1 MHKNI
6 QLEYL
11 MSQTGILTKAKK
23 KFIGDKAFYRYLI
36 FLAFP
41 MIVQNGIT
49 SFVSFI
55 DNIMVGQIG
64 TEPMSGV
71 AIVNQL
77 FFVFNICIFGGVS
90 GAGIFSAQFFGKGDY
105 EGQKYTFR
113 FKLYACLL
121 ITAIACVLFYF
132 LDEPLI
138 SLYLS
143 DEGSVGNTQL
153 ALSYGKEYLAIM
165 ILGLLPF
172 AVCQTYVSTIRETGQ
187 TFVPMISGIVAVIT
201 NLVLD
206 YILIFGAFRAPE
218 LGVAG
223 AAIATVIARYVECL
237 IVVIWAH
244 RHLDKN
250 PYLVGVYKGL
260 RIPGSILA
268 DIFRKG
274 LPLMFNEMLWAVG
287 MAVIV
292 QCYAV
297 RGLEV
302 VAAQNISSTISNL
315 FNIVY
320 LQLGNCISIVVGQKL
335 GAGQLEEAK
344 DADNKIIFFDV
355 LCCACISVIMI
366 LLGGLFPEIY
376 KTEPSIKALA
386 KNFIIISAMAMPLCA
401 FSHCSYFT
409 LRSGGKT
416 IITFLFDSVYT
427 WVVMIP
433 YAFVLSHFTTL
444 SITTV
449 FFLVS
454 FTEIIKVIIGF
465 FMIKSNVW
473 LQNIVNSY

>member
-1 MHKNI
+1 
-6 QLEYL
+6 
-11 MSQTGILTKAKK
+11 MSQTGIITKAKK

-49 SFVSFI
+49 SFVSFL

-90 GAGIFSAQFFGKGDY
+90 GAGIFSAQFFGKGDF

-121 ITAIACVLFYF
+121 ITAIACVLFHF

-138 SLYLS
+138 SLYLN
-143 DEGSVGNTQL
+143 DGGSVGNIRL

-165 ILGLLPF
+165 IFGLLPF
-172 AVCQTYVSTIRETGQ
+172 AVSQTYVSTIRETGQ
-187 TFVPMISGIVAVIT
+187 TFVPMVSGIVAVIT

-206 YILIFGAFRAPE
+206 YVLIFGAFGAPE

-223 AAIATVIARYVECL
+223 AAIATVIARYTECL
-237 IVVIWAH
+237 IVVVWAH
-244 RHLDKN
+244 RHLYKN
-250 PYLVGVYKGL
+250 PYLIGVYKGL

-355 LCCACISVIMI
+355 ACCACISVIMI

-376 KTEPSIKALA
+376 KTEPGIKALA

-416 IITFLFDSVYT
+416 IVTFLFDSVYT

-433 YAFVLSHFTTL
+433 YAFVLSRFTTL
-444 SITTV
+444 SITMV

>member
-1 MHKNI
+1 MK

-49 SFVSFI
+49 SFVSFL

-90 GAGIFSAQFFGKGDY
+90 GAGIFSAQFFGKGDF

-121 ITAIACVLFYF
+121 ITAIACVLFHF
-132 LDEPLI
+132 LDESLI
-138 SLYLS
+138 SLYLN
-143 DEGSVGNTQL
+143 DGGSVGNTRL

-165 ILGLLPF
+165 IFGLLPF
-172 AVCQTYVSTIRETGQ
+172 AVSQTYVSTIRETGQ
-187 TFVPMISGIVAVIT
+187 TFVPMVSGIVAVIT

-206 YILIFGAFRAPE
+206 YVLIFGAFGAPE

-223 AAIATVIARYVECL
+223 AAIATVIARYTECL
-237 IVVIWAH
+237 IVVVWAH
-244 RHLDKN
+244 RHLYKN
-250 PYLVGVYKGL
+250 PYLIGVYKGL

-355 LCCACISVIMI
+355 ACCACISVIMI

-376 KTEPSIKALA
+376 KTEPGIKALA

-416 IITFLFDSVYT
+416 IVTFLFDSVYT

-433 YAFVLSHFTTL
+433 YAFVLSRFTTL
-444 SITTV
+444 SITMV

>member
-1 MHKNI
+1 
-6 QLEYL
+6 

-49 SFVSFI
+49 SFVSFL

-90 GAGIFSAQFFGKGDY
+90 GAGIFSAQFFGKGDF

-121 ITAIACVLFYF
+121 ITAIACVLFHF

-138 SLYLS
+138 SLYLN
-143 DEGSVGNTQL
+143 DGGSVGNTRL

-165 ILGLLPF
+165 IFGLLPF
-172 AVCQTYVSTIRETGQ
+172 AVSQTYVSTIRETGQ
-187 TFVPMISGIVAVIT
+187 TFVPMVSGIVAVIT

-206 YILIFGAFRAPE
+206 YVLIFGAFGAPE

-223 AAIATVIARYVECL
+223 AAIATVIARYTECL
-237 IVVIWAH
+237 IVVVWAH
-244 RHLDKN
+244 RHLYKN
-250 PYLVGVYKGL
+250 PYLIGVYKGL

-355 LCCACISVIMI
+355 ACCACISVIMI

-376 KTEPSIKALA
+376 NTEPGIKALA

-416 IITFLFDSVYT
+416 IVTFLFDSVYT

-433 YAFVLSHFTTL
+433 YAFVLSRFTTL
-444 SITTV
+444 SITMV

>member
-1 MHKNI
+1 
-6 QLEYL
+6 
-11 MSQTGILTKAKK
+11 
-23 KFIGDKAFYRYLI
+23 
-36 FLAFP
+36 
-41 MIVQNGIT
+41 
-49 SFVSFI
+49 
-55 DNIMVGQIG
+55 
-64 TEPMSGV
+64 MSGV

-90 GAGIFSAQFFGKGDY
+90 GAGIFSAQFFGKGDF

-121 ITAIACVLFYF
+121 ITAIACVLFHF

-138 SLYLS
+138 SLYLN
-143 DEGSVGNTQL
+143 DGGSVGNTRL

-165 ILGLLPF
+165 IFGLLPF
-172 AVCQTYVSTIRETGQ
+172 AVSQTYVSTIRETGQ
-187 TFVPMISGIVAVIT
+187 TFVPMVSGIVAVIT

-206 YILIFGAFRAPE
+206 YVLIFGAFGAPE

-223 AAIATVIARYVECL
+223 AAIATVIARYAECL
-237 IVVIWAH
+237 IVVVWAH
-244 RHLDKN
+244 RHLYKN
-250 PYLVGVYKGL
+250 PYLIGVYKGL

-355 LCCACISVIMI
+355 ACCACISVIMI

-376 KTEPSIKALA
+376 KTEPGIKALA

-416 IITFLFDSVYT
+416 IVTFLFDSVYT

-433 YAFVLSHFTTL
+433 YAFVLSRFTTL
-444 SITTV
+444 SITMV

>member
-1 MHKNI
+1 MK

-49 SFVSFI
+49 SFVSFL

-90 GAGIFSAQFFGKGDY
+90 GAGIFSAQFFGKGDF

-121 ITAIACVLFYF
+121 ITAIACVLFHF

-138 SLYLS
+138 SLYLN
-143 DEGSVGNTQL
+143 DGGSVGNTRL
-153 ALSYGKEYLAIM
+153 ALAYGKEYLAIM
-165 ILGLLPF
+165 IFGLLPF
-172 AVCQTYVSTIRETGQ
+172 AVSQTYVSTIRETGQ
-187 TFVPMISGIVAVIT
+187 TFVPMVSGIVAVIT

-206 YILIFGAFRAPE
+206 YVLIFGAFGAPE

-223 AAIATVIARYVECL
+223 AAIATVIARYTECL
-237 IVVIWAH
+237 IVVVWAH
-244 RHLDKN
+244 RHLYKN
-250 PYLVGVYKGL
+250 PYLIGVYKGL

-355 LCCACISVIMI
+355 ACCACISVIMI

-376 KTEPSIKALA
+376 KTEPGIKALA

-416 IITFLFDSVYT
+416 IVTFLFDSVYT

-433 YAFVLSHFTTL
+433 YAFVLSRFTTL
-444 SITTV
+444 SITMV

>member
-1 MHKNI
+1 MR
-6 QLEYL
+6 
-11 MSQTGILTKAKK
+11 QTGILTKAKK

-49 SFVSFI
+49 SFVSFL

-121 ITAIACVLFYF
+121 ITAIACVLFHF

-143 DEGSVGNTQL
+143 DEGSVGNTRL

-165 ILGLLPF
+165 IFGLLPF
-172 AVCQTYVSTIRETGQ
+172 AVSQTYVSTIRETGQ
-187 TFVPMISGIVAVIT
+187 TFVPMVSGIVAVIT

-206 YILIFGAFRAPE
+206 YVLIFGAFGAPA

-223 AAIATVIARYVECL
+223 AAIATVIARYTECL

-244 RHLDKN
+244 RHPDKN
-250 PYLVGVYKGL
+250 PYLIGVYKGL

-355 LCCACISVIMI
+355 ACCACISVIMI

-376 KTEPSIKALA
+376 KTEPGIKALA

-416 IITFLFDSVYT
+416 IVTFLFDSVYT

-433 YAFVLSHFTTL
+433 YAFVLSRFTTL
-444 SITTV
+444 SITMV

>member
-1 MHKNI
+1 
-6 QLEYL
+6 
-11 MSQTGILTKAKK
+11 MSQTGILTKARK

-49 SFVSFI
+49 SFVSFL

-121 ITAIACVLFYF
+121 ITAIACVLFHF

-138 SLYLS
+138 SLYLN
-143 DEGSVGNTQL
+143 DGGSVGNTRL

-165 ILGLLPF
+165 IFGLLPF
-172 AVCQTYVSTIRETGQ
+172 AVSQTYVSTIRETGQ
-187 TFVPMISGIVAVIT
+187 TFVPMVSGIVAVIT

-206 YILIFGAFRAPE
+206 YVLIFGAFGAPE

-223 AAIATVIARYVECL
+223 AAIATVIARYTECL
-237 IVVIWAH
+237 IVVVWAH
-244 RHLDKN
+244 RHPDKN
-250 PYLVGVYKGL
+250 PYLIGVYKGL

-355 LCCACISVIMI
+355 ACCACISVIMI

-376 KTEPSIKALA
+376 KTEPGIKALA

-416 IITFLFDSVYT
+416 IVTFLFDSVYT

-433 YAFVLSHFTTL
+433 YAFVLSRFTTL
-444 SITTV
+444 SITMV

>member
-1 MHKNI
+1 MK

-41 MIVQNGIT
+41 MIVQKGIT
-49 SFVSFI
+49 SFVSFL

-64 TEPMSGV
+64 TEPMSGG
-71 AIVNQL
+71 AIVNLL
-77 FFVFNICIFGGVS
+77 FFVFNICFFGGVS

-121 ITAIACVLFYF
+121 ITAIACVLFHF

-138 SLYLS
+138 SLYLN
-143 DEGSVGNTQL
+143 DGGSVGNTRL

-165 ILGLLPF
+165 IFGLLPF
-172 AVCQTYVSTIRETGQ
+172 AVSQTYVSTIRETGQ
-187 TFVPMISGIVAVIT
+187 TFVPMVSGIVAVIT

-206 YILIFGAFRAPE
+206 YVLIFGAFGAPE

-223 AAIATVIARYVECL
+223 AAIATVIARYTECL
-237 IVVIWAH
+237 IVVVWAH
-244 RHLDKN
+244 RHPDKN
-250 PYLVGVYKGL
+250 PYLIGVYKGL

-355 LCCACISVIMI
+355 ACCACISVIMI

-376 KTEPSIKALA
+376 KTEPGIKALA

-416 IITFLFDSVYT
+416 IVTFLFDSVYT

-433 YAFVLSHFTTL
+433 YAFVLSRFTTL
-444 SITTV
+444 SITMV

>member
-1 MHKNI
+1 
-6 QLEYL
+6 

-49 SFVSFI
+49 SFVSFL

-121 ITAIACVLFYF
+121 ITAIACVLFHF

-138 SLYLS
+138 SLYLN
-143 DEGSVGNTQL
+143 DGGSVGNTRL

-165 ILGLLPF
+165 IFGLLPF
-172 AVCQTYVSTIRETGQ
+172 AVSQTYVSTIRETGQ
-187 TFVPMISGIVAVIT
+187 TFVPMVSGIVAVIT

-206 YILIFGAFRAPE
+206 YVLIFGAFGAPE

-223 AAIATVIARYVECL
+223 AAIATVIARYTECL
-237 IVVIWAH
+237 IVVVWAH

-250 PYLVGVYKGL
+250 PYLIGVYKGL

-355 LCCACISVIMI
+355 ACCACISVIMI

-416 IITFLFDSVYT
+416 IVTFLFDSVYT

-433 YAFVLSHFTTL
+433 YAFVLSRFTTL
-444 SITTV
+444 SITMV

>member
-1 MHKNI
+1 MHQNPDVAHDPFLKLI
-6 QLEYL
+6 EF
-11 MSQTGILTKAKK
+11 GIDR
-23 KFIGDKAFYRYLI
+23 FIR
-36 FLAFP
+36 
-41 MIVQNGIT
+41 IT
-49 SFVSFI
+49 
-55 DNIMVGQIG
+55 
-64 TEPMSGV
+64 
-71 AIVNQL
+71 
-77 FFVFNICIFGGVS
+77 
-90 GAGIFSAQFFGKGDY
+90 GIFSAQFFGKGDF

-121 ITAIACVLFYF
+121 ITAIACVLFHF

-138 SLYLS
+138 SLYLN
-143 DEGSVGNTQL
+143 DGGSVGNTRL

-165 ILGLLPF
+165 IFGLLPF
-172 AVCQTYVSTIRETGQ
+172 AVSQTYVSTIRETGQ
-187 TFVPMISGIVAVIT
+187 TFVPMVSGIVAVIT

-206 YILIFGAFRAPE
+206 YVLIFGAFGAPE

-223 AAIATVIARYVECL
+223 AAIATVIARYTECL
-237 IVVIWAH
+237 IVVVWAH
-244 RHLDKN
+244 RHLYKN
-250 PYLVGVYKGL
+250 PYLIGVYKGL

-355 LCCACISVIMI
+355 ACCACISVIMI

-376 KTEPSIKALA
+376 KTEPGIKALA

-416 IITFLFDSVYT
+416 IVTFLFDSVYT

-433 YAFVLSHFTTL
+433 YAFVLSRFTTL
-444 SITTV
+444 SITMV

>member
-1 MHKNI
+1 
-6 QLEYL
+6 

-49 SFVSFI
+49 SFVSFL

-90 GAGIFSAQFFGKGDY
+90 GAGIFSAQFFGKGDF
-105 EGQKYTFR
+105 EGQKYTFS

-121 ITAIACVLFYF
+121 ITAIACVLFHF

-138 SLYLS
+138 SLYLN
-143 DEGSVGNTQL
+143 DGGSVGNTRL

-165 ILGLLPF
+165 IFGLLPF
-172 AVCQTYVSTIRETGQ
+172 AVSQTYVSTIRETGQ
-187 TFVPMISGIVAVIT
+187 TFVPMVSGIVAVIT

-206 YILIFGAFRAPE
+206 YVLIFGAFGAPE

-223 AAIATVIARYVECL
+223 AAIATVIARYTECL
-237 IVVIWAH
+237 IVVVWAH
-244 RHLDKN
+244 RHPDKN
-250 PYLVGVYKGL
+250 PYLIGVYKGL

-355 LCCACISVIMI
+355 ACCACISVIMI

-376 KTEPSIKALA
+376 KTEPGIKALA

-416 IITFLFDSVYT
+416 IVTFLFDSVYT

-433 YAFVLSHFTTL
+433 YAFVLSRFTTL
-444 SITTV
+444 SITMV

>member
-1 MHKNI
+1 MI

-49 SFVSFI
+49 SFVSFL

-121 ITAIACVLFYF
+121 ITAIACVLFHF

-138 SLYLS
+138 SLYLN
-143 DEGSVGNTQL
+143 DGGSVGNTRL

-165 ILGLLPF
+165 IFGLLPF
-172 AVCQTYVSTIRETGQ
+172 AVSQTYVSTIRETGQ
-187 TFVPMISGIVAVIT
+187 TFVPMVSGIVAVIT

-206 YILIFGAFRAPE
+206 YVLIFGAFGAPA

-223 AAIATVIARYVECL
+223 AAIATVIARYTECL

-244 RHLDKN
+244 RHPDKN
-250 PYLVGVYKGL
+250 PYLIGVYKGL

-355 LCCACISVIMI
+355 ACCACISVIMI

-376 KTEPSIKALA
+376 KTEPGIKALA

-416 IITFLFDSVYT
+416 IVTFLFDSVYT

-433 YAFVLSHFTTL
+433 YAFVLSRFTTL
-444 SITTV
+444 SITMV

>member
-1 MHKNI
+1 
-6 QLEYL
+6 

-49 SFVSFI
+49 SFVSFL

-121 ITAIACVLFYF
+121 ITAIACVLFHF

-138 SLYLS
+138 SLYLN
-143 DEGSVGNTQL
+143 DGGSVGNTRL

-165 ILGLLPF
+165 IFGLLPF
-172 AVCQTYVSTIRETGQ
+172 AVSQTYVSTIRETGQ
-187 TFVPMISGIVAVIT
+187 TFVPMVSGIVAVIT

-206 YILIFGAFRAPE
+206 YVLIFGAFGAPE

-223 AAIATVIARYVECL
+223 AAIATVIARYTECL

-244 RHLDKN
+244 RHPDKN
-250 PYLVGVYKGL
+250 PYLIGVYKGL

-355 LCCACISVIMI
+355 ACCACISVIMI

-376 KTEPSIKALA
+376 KTEPGIKALA

-416 IITFLFDSVYT
+416 IVTFLFDSVYT

-433 YAFVLSHFTTL
+433 YAFVLSRFTTL
-444 SITTV
+444 SITMV

-473 LQNIVNSY
+473 LQNIVAE

>member
-1 MHKNI
+1 
-6 QLEYL
+6 

-49 SFVSFI
+49 SFVSFL

-121 ITAIACVLFYF
+121 ITAIACVLFHF

-138 SLYLS
+138 SLYLN
-143 DEGSVGNTQL
+143 DGGSVGNTRL

-165 ILGLLPF
+165 IFGLLPF
-172 AVCQTYVSTIRETGQ
+172 AVSQTYVSTIRETGQ
-187 TFVPMISGIVAVIT
+187 TFVPMVSGIVAVIT

-206 YILIFGAFRAPE
+206 YVLIFGAFGAPE

-223 AAIATVIARYVECL
+223 AAIATVIARYTECL
-237 IVVIWAH
+237 IVVVWAH
-244 RHLDKN
+244 RHPDKN
-250 PYLVGVYKGL
+250 PYLIGVYKGL

-344 DADNKIIFFDV
+344 DADNKIIFFD
-355 LCCACISVIMI
+355 LACCACISVIMI

-376 KTEPSIKALA
+376 KTEPGIKALA

-416 IITFLFDSVYT
+416 IVTFLFDSVYT

-433 YAFVLSHFTTL
+433 YAFVLSRFTTL
-444 SITTV
+444 SITMV

>member
-1 MHKNI
+1 
-6 QLEYL
+6 
-11 MSQTGILTKAKK
+11 
-23 KFIGDKAFYRYLI
+23 
-36 FLAFP
+36 
-41 MIVQNGIT
+41 MIVQNGLT
-49 SFVSFI
+49 SFVSFL

-90 GAGIFSAQFFGKGDY
+90 GAGIFSAQFFGKGDF

-121 ITAIACVLFYF
+121 ITAIACVLFHF

-138 SLYLS
+138 SLYLN
-143 DEGSVGNTQL
+143 DGGSVGNTRL

-165 ILGLLPF
+165 IFGLLPF
-172 AVCQTYVSTIRETGQ
+172 AVSQTYVSTIRETGQ
-187 TFVPMISGIVAVIT
+187 TFVPMVSGIVAVIT

-206 YILIFGAFRAPE
+206 YVLIFGAFGAPA

-223 AAIATVIARYVECL
+223 AAIATVIARYTECL

-244 RHLDKN
+244 RHPDKN
-250 PYLVGVYKGL
+250 PYLIGVYKGL

-355 LCCACISVIMI
+355 ACCACISVIMI

-376 KTEPSIKALA
+376 KTEPGIKALA

-416 IITFLFDSVYT
+416 IVTFLFDSVYT

-433 YAFVLSHFTTL
+433 YAFVLSRFTTL
-444 SITTV
+444 SITMV

>member
-1 MHKNI
+1 
-6 QLEYL
+6 

-49 SFVSFI
+49 SFVSFL

-90 GAGIFSAQFFGKGDY
+90 GAGIFSAQFFGKGDF

-121 ITAIACVLFYF
+121 ITAIACVLFHF

-138 SLYLS
+138 SLYLN
-143 DEGSVGNTQL
+143 DGGSVGNTRL

-165 ILGLLPF
+165 IFGLLPF
-172 AVCQTYVSTIRETGQ
+172 AISQTYVSTIRETGQ
-187 TFVPMISGIVAVIT
+187 TFVPMVSGIVAVIT

-206 YILIFGAFRAPE
+206 YVLIFGAFGAPE

-223 AAIATVIARYVECL
+223 AAIATVIARYTECL
-237 IVVIWAH
+237 IVVVWAH

-250 PYLVGVYKGL
+250 PYLIGVYKGL

-355 LCCACISVIMI
+355 ACCACISVIMI

-376 KTEPSIKALA
+376 KTEPGIKALA

-416 IITFLFDSVYT
+416 IVTFLFDSVYT

-444 SITTV
+444 SITMV

>member
-1 MHKNI
+1 
-6 QLEYL
+6 

-49 SFVSFI
+49 SFVSFL

-121 ITAIACVLFYF
+121 ITAIACVLFHF

-138 SLYLS
+138 SLYLN
-143 DEGSVGNTQL
+143 DGGSVGNTRL

-165 ILGLLPF
+165 IFGLLPF
-172 AVCQTYVSTIRETGQ
+172 AISQTYVSTIRETGQ
-187 TFVPMISGIVAVIT
+187 TFVPMVSGIVAVIT

-206 YILIFGAFRAPE
+206 YVLIFGAFGAPE

-223 AAIATVIARYVECL
+223 AAIATVIARYTECL
-237 IVVIWAH
+237 IVVVWAH

-250 PYLVGVYKGL
+250 PYLIGVYKGL

-355 LCCACISVIMI
+355 ACCACISVIMI

-376 KTEPSIKALA
+376 KTEPGIKALA

-416 IITFLFDSVYT
+416 IVTFLFDSVYT

-444 SITTV
+444 SITMV

>member
-1 MHKNI
+1 MR
-6 QLEYL
+6 
-11 MSQTGILTKAKK
+11 QTEILTKAKK

-49 SFVSFI
+49 SFVSFL

-121 ITAIACVLFYF
+121 ITAIACVLFHF

-143 DEGSVGNTQL
+143 DEGSVGNTRL

-172 AVCQTYVSTIRETGQ
+172 AVSQTYVSTIRETGQ
-187 TFVPMISGIVAVIT
+187 TFVPMVSGIVAVII

-206 YILIFGAFRAPE
+206 YILIFGAFGVPE

-223 AAIATVIARYVECL
+223 AAIATVIARYTECL

-244 RHLDKN
+244 RHPDKN
-250 PYLVGVYKGL
+250 PYLIGVYKGL

-355 LCCACISVIMI
+355 ACCACISVIMI

-376 KTEPSIKALA
+376 KTEPGIKLLA
-386 KNFIIISAMAMPLCA
+386 QSFIIISAMAMPLCA

-416 IITFLFDSVYT
+416 IITFLFDSVFT

>member
-1 MHKNI
+1 M
-6 QLEYL
+6 
-11 MSQTGILTKAKK
+11 
-23 KFIGDKAFYRYLI
+23 I
-36 FLAFP
+36 F
-41 MIVQNGIT
+41 
-49 SFVSFI
+49 
-55 DNIMVGQIG
+55 
-64 TEPMSGV
+64 
-71 AIVNQL
+71 
-77 FFVFNICIFGGVS
+77 
-90 GAGIFSAQFFGKGDY
+90 
-105 EGQKYTFR
+105 
-113 FKLYACLL
+113 
-121 ITAIACVLFYF
+121 
-132 LDEPLI
+132 
-138 SLYLS
+138 
-143 DEGSVGNTQL
+143 
-153 ALSYGKEYLAIM
+153 
-165 ILGLLPF
+165 GLLPF
-172 AVCQTYVSTIRETGQ
+172 AVSQTYVSTIRETGQ
-187 TFVPMISGIVAVIT
+187 TFVPMVSGIVAVIT

-206 YILIFGAFRAPE
+206 YVLIFGAFGAPE

-223 AAIATVIARYVECL
+223 AAIATVIARYAECL
-237 IVVIWAH
+237 IVVVWAH
-244 RHLDKN
+244 RHLYKN
-250 PYLVGVYKGL
+250 PYLIGVYKGL

-355 LCCACISVIMI
+355 ACCACISVIMI

-376 KTEPSIKALA
+376 KTEPGIKALA

-416 IITFLFDSVYT
+416 IVTFLFDSVYT

-433 YAFVLSHFTTL
+433 YAFVLSRFTTL
-444 SITTV
+444 SITMV

>member
-1 MHKNI
+1 
-6 QLEYL
+6 

-121 ITAIACVLFYF
+121 ITAIACVLFHF

-172 AVCQTYVSTIRETGQ
+172 AVSQTYVSTIRETGQ
-187 TFVPMISGIVAVIT
+187 TFVPMVSGIVAVIT
-201 NLVLD
+201 NLILD
-206 YILIFGAFRAPE
+206 YVLIFGAFGAPE

-223 AAIATVIARYVECL
+223 AAIATVIARYTECL

-335 GAGQLEEAK
+335 GAGQLKEAK

-416 IITFLFDSVYT
+416 IVTFLFDSVYT

>member
-1 MHKNI
+1 
-6 QLEYL
+6 

-49 SFVSFI
+49 SFVSFL

-121 ITAIACVLFYF
+121 ITAIACVLFHF

-138 SLYLS
+138 SLYLN
-143 DEGSVGNTQL
+143 DGGSVGNTRL

-165 ILGLLPF
+165 IFGLLPF
-172 AVCQTYVSTIRETGQ
+172 AVSQTYVSTIRETGQ
-187 TFVPMISGIVAVIT
+187 TFVPMVSGIVAVIT

-206 YILIFGAFRAPE
+206 YVLIFGAFGAPE

-223 AAIATVIARYVECL
+223 AAIATVIARYTECL
-237 IVVIWAH
+237 IVVVWAH
-244 RHLDKN
+244 RHPDKN
-250 PYLVGVYKGL
+250 PYLIGVYKGL

-355 LCCACISVIMI
+355 ACCACISVIMI

-376 KTEPSIKALA
+376 KTEPDIKTLA

-416 IITFLFDSVYT
+416 IVTFLFDSVYT

-433 YAFVLSHFTTL
+433 YAFVLSRFTTL
-444 SITTV
+444 SITMV

>member
-1 MHKNI
+1 
-6 QLEYL
+6 

-49 SFVSFI
+49 SFVSFL

-77 FFVFNICIFGGVS
+77 FFVFNICILGGVS
-90 GAGIFSAQFFGKGDY
+90 GAGIFSAQFFGKGDF

-121 ITAIACVLFYF
+121 ITAIACVLFHF

-138 SLYLS
+138 SLYLN
-143 DEGSVGNTQL
+143 DGGSVGNTRL

-165 ILGLLPF
+165 IFGLLPF
-172 AVCQTYVSTIRETGQ
+172 AVSQTYVSTIRETGQ
-187 TFVPMISGIVAVIT
+187 TFVPMVSGIVAVIT

-206 YILIFGAFRAPE
+206 YVLIFGAFGAPE

-223 AAIATVIARYVECL
+223 AAIATVIARYTECL
-237 IVVIWAH
+237 IVVVWAH
-244 RHLDKN
+244 RHLYKN
-250 PYLVGVYKGL
+250 PYLIGVYKGL

-355 LCCACISVIMI
+355 ACCACISVIMI

-376 KTEPSIKALA
+376 KTEPGIKALA

-416 IITFLFDSVYT
+416 IVTFLFDSVYT

-433 YAFVLSHFTTL
+433 YAFVLSRFTTL
-444 SITTV
+444 SITMV

>member
-1 MHKNI
+1 MK

-49 SFVSFI
+49 SFVSFL

-90 GAGIFSAQFFGKGDY
+90 GAGIFSAQFFGKGDF

-121 ITAIACVLFYF
+121 ITAIACVLFHF

-138 SLYLS
+138 SLYLN
-143 DEGSVGNTQL
+143 DGGSVGNTRL

-165 ILGLLPF
+165 IFGLLPF
-172 AVCQTYVSTIRETGQ
+172 AVSQTYVSTIRETGQ
-187 TFVPMISGIVAVIT
+187 TFVPMVSGIVAVIT

-206 YILIFGAFRAPE
+206 YVLIFGAFGAPE

-223 AAIATVIARYVECL
+223 AAIATVIARYTECL
-237 IVVIWAH
+237 IVVVWAH
-244 RHLDKN
+244 RHLYKN
-250 PYLVGVYKGL
+250 PYLIGVYKGL

-320 LQLGNCISIVVGQKL
+320 LQIGNCISIVVGQKL

-355 LCCACISVIMI
+355 ACCACISVIMI

-376 KTEPSIKALA
+376 KTEPGIKALA

-416 IITFLFDSVYT
+416 IVTFLFDSVYT

-433 YAFVLSHFTTL
+433 YAFVLSRFTTL
-444 SITTV
+444 SITMV

>member
-1 MHKNI
+1 MK

-49 SFVSFI
+49 SFVSFL

-64 TEPMSGV
+64 KEPMYGV

-90 GAGIFSAQFFGKGDY
+90 GAGIFSAQFFGKGDF

-121 ITAIACVLFYF
+121 ITAIACVLFHF

-138 SLYLS
+138 SLYLN
-143 DEGSVGNTQL
+143 DGGSVGNTRL

-165 ILGLLPF
+165 IFGLLPF
-172 AVCQTYVSTIRETGQ
+172 AVSQTYVSTIRETGQ
-187 TFVPMISGIVAVIT
+187 TFVPMVSGIVAVIT

-206 YILIFGAFRAPE
+206 YVLIFGAFGAPE

-223 AAIATVIARYVECL
+223 AAIATVIARYAECL
-237 IVVIWAH
+237 IVVVWAH
-244 RHLDKN
+244 RHLYKN
-250 PYLVGVYKGL
+250 PYLIGVYKGL

-355 LCCACISVIMI
+355 ACCACISVIMI

-376 KTEPSIKALA
+376 KTEPGIKALA

-416 IITFLFDSVYT
+416 IVTFLFDSVYT

-433 YAFVLSHFTTL
+433 YAFVLSRFTTL
-444 SITTV
+444 SITMV

>member
-1 MHKNI
+1 MR
-6 QLEYL
+6 
-11 MSQTGILTKAKK
+11 QTGILTKAKK

-49 SFVSFI
+49 SFVSFL

-121 ITAIACVLFYF
+121 ITAIACVLFHF

-143 DEGSVGNTQL
+143 DEGSVGNTRL

-172 AVCQTYVSTIRETGQ
+172 AVSQTYVSTIRETGQ
-187 TFVPMISGIVAVIT
+187 TFVPMVSGIVAVIT

-206 YILIFGAFRAPE
+206 YVLIFGAFGAPE

-223 AAIATVIARYVECL
+223 AAIATVIARYTECL

-244 RHLDKN
+244 RHPDKN
-250 PYLVGVYKGL
+250 PYLIGVYKGL
-260 RIPGSILA
+260 CIPGSILA

-355 LCCACISVIMI
+355 ACCACISVIMI

-376 KTEPSIKALA
+376 KTEPDIKALA

-416 IITFLFDSVYT
+416 IVTFLFDSVYT

-433 YAFVLSHFTTL
+433 YAFVLSRFTTL
-444 SITTV
+444 SITMV

>member
-1 MHKNI
+1 MK

-11 MSQTGILTKAKK
+11 MSQTGIITKAKK

-49 SFVSFI
+49 SFVSFL

-90 GAGIFSAQFFGKGDY
+90 GAGIFSAQFFGKGDF

-121 ITAIACVLFYF
+121 ITAIACVLFHF

-138 SLYLS
+138 SLYLN
-143 DEGSVGNTQL
+143 DGGSVGNTRL

-165 ILGLLPF
+165 IFGLLPF
-172 AVCQTYVSTIRETGQ
+172 AVSQTYVSTIRETGQ
-187 TFVPMISGIVAVIT
+187 TFVPMVSGIVAVIT

-206 YILIFGAFRAPE
+206 YVLIFGAFGAPE

-223 AAIATVIARYVECL
+223 AAIATVIARYTECL
-237 IVVIWAH
+237 IVVVWAH
-244 RHLDKN
+244 RHLYKN
-250 PYLVGVYKGL
+250 PYLIGVYKGL

-355 LCCACISVIMI
+355 ACCACISVIMI

-376 KTEPSIKALA
+376 KTEPGIKALA
-386 KNFIIISAMAMPLCA
+386 KNFIIISAMTMPLCA

-416 IITFLFDSVYT
+416 IVTFLFDSVYT

-433 YAFVLSHFTTL
+433 YAFVLSRFTTL
-444 SITTV
+444 SITMV

>member
-1 MHKNI
+1 
-6 QLEYL
+6 

-49 SFVSFI
+49 SFVSFL

-90 GAGIFSAQFFGKGDY
+90 GAGIFSAQFFGKGDF

-121 ITAIACVLFYF
+121 ITAIACVLFHF

-138 SLYLS
+138 SLYLN
-143 DEGSVGNTQL
+143 DEGSVGNTRL

-165 ILGLLPF
+165 IFGLLPF
-172 AVCQTYVSTIRETGQ
+172 AVSQTYVSTIRETGQ
-187 TFVPMISGIVAVIT
+187 TFVPMVSGIVAVIT

-206 YILIFGAFRAPE
+206 YVLIFGAFGAPE

-223 AAIATVIARYVECL
+223 AAIATVIARYTECL
-237 IVVIWAH
+237 IVVVWAH
-244 RHLDKN
+244 RHPDKN
-250 PYLVGVYKGL
+250 PYLIGVYKGL

-355 LCCACISVIMI
+355 ACCACISVIMI

-376 KTEPSIKALA
+376 KTEPGIKALA

-416 IITFLFDSVYT
+416 IVTFLFDSVYT

-433 YAFVLSHFTTL
+433 YAFVLSRFTTL
-444 SITTV
+444 SITMV

>member
-1 MHKNI
+1 
-6 QLEYL
+6 
-11 MSQTGILTKAKK
+11 
-23 KFIGDKAFYRYLI
+23 
-36 FLAFP
+36 
-41 MIVQNGIT
+41 
-49 SFVSFI
+49 
-55 DNIMVGQIG
+55 
-64 TEPMSGV
+64 MSGV

-90 GAGIFSAQFFGKGDY
+90 GAGIFSAQFFGKGDF

-121 ITAIACVLFYF
+121 ITAIACVLFHF

-138 SLYLS
+138 SLYLN
-143 DEGSVGNTQL
+143 DGGSVGNTRL

-165 ILGLLPF
+165 IFGLLPF
-172 AVCQTYVSTIRETGQ
+172 AVSQTYVSTIRETGQ
-187 TFVPMISGIVAVIT
+187 TFVPMVSGIVAVIT

-206 YILIFGAFRAPE
+206 YVLIFGAFGAPE

-223 AAIATVIARYVECL
+223 AAIATVIARYTECL
-237 IVVIWAH
+237 IVVVWAH
-244 RHLDKN
+244 RHLYKN
-250 PYLVGVYKGL
+250 PYLIGVYKGL

-355 LCCACISVIMI
+355 ACCACISVIMI

-376 KTEPSIKALA
+376 KTEPGIKALA

-416 IITFLFDSVYT
+416 IVTFLFDSVYT

-433 YAFVLSHFTTL
+433 YAFVLSRFTTL
-444 SITTV
+444 SITMV

>member
-1 MHKNI
+1 
-6 QLEYL
+6 

-49 SFVSFI
+49 SFVSFL

-121 ITAIACVLFYF
+121 ITAIACVLFHF

-138 SLYLS
+138 SLYLN
-143 DEGSVGNTQL
+143 DEGSVGNTRL

-165 ILGLLPF
+165 IFGLLPF
-172 AVCQTYVSTIRETGQ
+172 AVSQTYVSTIRETGQ
-187 TFVPMISGIVAVIT
+187 TFVPMVSGIVAVIT

-206 YILIFGAFRAPE
+206 YVLIFGAFGAPE

-223 AAIATVIARYVECL
+223 AAIATVIARYTECL
-237 IVVIWAH
+237 IVVVWAH

-250 PYLVGVYKGL
+250 PYLIGVYKGL

-355 LCCACISVIMI
+355 ACCACISVIMI

-376 KTEPSIKALA
+376 KTEPGIKALA

-416 IITFLFDSVYT
+416 IVTFLFDSVYT

-433 YAFVLSHFTTL
+433 YAFVLSRFTTL
-444 SITTV
+444 SITMV

>member
-1 MHKNI
+1 MK

-49 SFVSFI
+49 SFVSFL

-90 GAGIFSAQFFGKGDY
+90 GAGIFSAQFFGKGDF

-121 ITAIACVLFYF
+121 ITAIACVLFHF

-138 SLYLS
+138 SLYLN
-143 DEGSVGNTQL
+143 DEGSVGNTRL

-172 AVCQTYVSTIRETGQ
+172 AVSQTYVSTIRETGQ
-187 TFVPMISGIVAVIT
+187 TFVPMVSGIVAVIT

-206 YILIFGAFRAPE
+206 YVLIFGAFGAPE

-223 AAIATVIARYVECL
+223 AAIATVIARYTECL
-237 IVVIWAH
+237 IVVVWAH

-250 PYLVGVYKGL
+250 PYLIGVYKGL

-355 LCCACISVIMI
+355 ACCACISVIMI

-376 KTEPSIKALA
+376 KTEPGIKALA

-416 IITFLFDSVYT
+416 IVTFLFDSVYT

-433 YAFVLSHFTTL
+433 YAFVLSRFTTL
-444 SITTV
+444 SITMV

>member
-1 MHKNI
+1 
-6 QLEYL
+6 
-11 MSQTGILTKAKK
+11 MSQTGILTKVKK
-23 KFIGDKAFYRYLI
+23 KFIGDKAFYRYLV

-49 SFVSFI
+49 SFVSFL

-121 ITAIACVLFYF
+121 ITAIACVLFHF

-143 DEGSVGNTQL
+143 DEGSVGNTRL

-172 AVCQTYVSTIRETGQ
+172 AVSQTYVSTIRETGQ
-187 TFVPMISGIVAVIT
+187 TFVPMVSGIVAVIT

-206 YILIFGAFRAPE
+206 YILIFGAFGAPE

-223 AAIATVIARYVECL
+223 AAIATVIARYTECL

-355 LCCACISVIMI
+355 ACCACISVIMI

-416 IITFLFDSVYT
+416 IITFLFDSVFT

>member
-1 MHKNI
+1 MK

-49 SFVSFI
+49 SFVSFL

-121 ITAIACVLFYF
+121 ITALACVLFHF

-138 SLYLS
+138 SLYLN
-143 DEGSVGNTQL
+143 DEGSVGNTRL

-172 AVCQTYVSTIRETGQ
+172 AVSQTYVSTIRETGQ
-187 TFVPMISGIVAVIT
+187 TFVPMVSGIVAVIT

-206 YILIFGAFRAPE
+206 YVLIFGAFGAPE

-223 AAIATVIARYVECL
+223 AAIATVIARYTECL
-237 IVVIWAH
+237 IVVVWAH
-244 RHLDKN
+244 RHLYKN
-250 PYLVGVYKGL
+250 PYLIGVYKGL

-355 LCCACISVIMI
+355 ACCACISVIMI

-376 KTEPSIKALA
+376 KTEPGIKALA

-416 IITFLFDSVYT
+416 IVTFLFDSVYT

-433 YAFVLSHFTTL
+433 YAFVLSRFTTL
-444 SITTV
+444 SITMV

>member
-1 MHKNI
+1 
-6 QLEYL
+6 
-11 MSQTGILTKAKK
+11 MSQTGIITKAKK

-49 SFVSFI
+49 SFVSFL

-90 GAGIFSAQFFGKGDY
+90 GAGIFSAQFFGKGDF

-121 ITAIACVLFYF
+121 ITAIACVLFHF

-138 SLYLS
+138 SLYLN
-143 DEGSVGNTQL
+143 DGGSVGNTRL

-165 ILGLLPF
+165 IFGLLPF
-172 AVCQTYVSTIRETGQ
+172 AVSQTYVSTIRETGQ
-187 TFVPMISGIVAVIT
+187 TFVPMVSGIVAVIT

-206 YILIFGAFRAPE
+206 YVLIFGAFGAPE

-223 AAIATVIARYVECL
+223 AAIATVIARYTECL
-237 IVVIWAH
+237 IVVVWAH
-244 RHLDKN
+244 RHPDKN
-250 PYLVGVYKGL
+250 PYLIGVYKGL

-355 LCCACISVIMI
+355 ACCACISVIMI

-376 KTEPSIKALA
+376 KTEPGIKALA

-416 IITFLFDSVYT
+416 IVTFLFDSVYT

-433 YAFVLSHFTTL
+433 YAFVLSRFTTL
-444 SITTV
+444 SITMV

>member
-1 MHKNI
+1 MK

-49 SFVSFI
+49 SFVSFL

-90 GAGIFSAQFFGKGDY
+90 GAGIFSAQFFGKGDF

-121 ITAIACVLFYF
+121 ITAIACVLFHF

-138 SLYLS
+138 SLYLN
-143 DEGSVGNTQL
+143 DGGSVGNTRL

-165 ILGLLPF
+165 IFGLLPF
-172 AVCQTYVSTIRETGQ
+172 AVSQTYVSTIRETGQ
-187 TFVPMISGIVAVIT
+187 TFVPMVSGIVAVIT

-206 YILIFGAFRAPE
+206 YVLIFGAFGAPE

-223 AAIATVIARYVECL
+223 AAIATVIARYAECL
-237 IVVIWAH
+237 IVVVWAH
-244 RHLDKN
+244 RHLYKN
-250 PYLVGVYKGL
+250 PYLIGVYKGL

-355 LCCACISVIMI
+355 ACCACISVIMI

-376 KTEPSIKALA
+376 KTEPGIKALA

-416 IITFLFDSVYT
+416 IVTFLFDSVYT

-433 YAFVLSHFTTL
+433 YAFVLSRFTTL
-444 SITTV
+444 SITMV

>member
-1 MHKNI
+1 MI

-36 FLAFP
+36 FLVFP

-49 SFVSFI
+49 SFVSFL

-121 ITAIACVLFYF
+121 ITAIACVLFHF

-138 SLYLS
+138 SLYLN
-143 DEGSVGNTQL
+143 DGGSVGNTRL

-165 ILGLLPF
+165 IFGLLPF
-172 AVCQTYVSTIRETGQ
+172 AVSQTYVSTIRETGQ
-187 TFVPMISGIVAVIT
+187 TFVPMVSGIVAVIT

-206 YILIFGAFRAPE
+206 YVLIFGAFGAPE

-223 AAIATVIARYVECL
+223 AAIATVIARYTECL
-237 IVVIWAH
+237 IVVVWAH
-244 RHLDKN
+244 RHLYKN
-250 PYLVGVYKGL
+250 PYLIGVYKGL

-355 LCCACISVIMI
+355 ACCACISVIMI

-376 KTEPSIKALA
+376 KTEPGIKALA

-416 IITFLFDSVYT
+416 IVTFLFDSVYT

-433 YAFVLSHFTTL
+433 YAFVLSRFTTL
-444 SITTV
+444 SITMV

>member
-1 MHKNI
+1 
-6 QLEYL
+6 

-49 SFVSFI
+49 SFVSFL

-121 ITAIACVLFYF
+121 ITAIACVLFHF

-138 SLYLS
+138 SLYLN
-143 DEGSVGNTQL
+143 DGGSVGNTRL

-165 ILGLLPF
+165 IFGLLPF
-172 AVCQTYVSTIRETGQ
+172 AVSQTYVSTIRETGQ
-187 TFVPMISGIVAVIT
+187 TFVPMVSGIVAVIT

-206 YILIFGAFRAPE
+206 YVLIFGAFGAPE

-223 AAIATVIARYVECL
+223 AAIATVIARYTECL
-237 IVVIWAH
+237 IVVVWAH
-244 RHLDKN
+244 RHPDKN
-250 PYLVGVYKGL
+250 PYLIGVYKGL

-355 LCCACISVIMI
+355 ACCACISVIMI

-376 KTEPSIKALA
+376 KTEPGIKSLA

-416 IITFLFDSVYT
+416 IVTFLFDSVYT

-433 YAFVLSHFTTL
+433 YAFVLSRFTTL
-444 SITTV
+444 SITMV

>member
-1 MHKNI
+1 MK

-49 SFVSFI
+49 SFVSFL

-90 GAGIFSAQFFGKGDY
+90 GAGIFSAQFFGKGDF

-121 ITAIACVLFYF
+121 ITAIACVLFHF

-138 SLYLS
+138 SLYLN
-143 DEGSVGNTQL
+143 DGGSVGNTRL

-165 ILGLLPF
+165 IFGLLPF
-172 AVCQTYVSTIRETGQ
+172 AVSQTYVSTIRETGQ
-187 TFVPMISGIVAVIT
+187 TFVPMVSGIVAVIT

-206 YILIFGAFRAPE
+206 YVLIFGAFGAPE

-223 AAIATVIARYVECL
+223 AAIATVIARYTECL
-237 IVVIWAH
+237 IVVVWAH
-244 RHLDKN
+244 RHLYKN
-250 PYLVGVYKGL
+250 PYLIGVYKGL

-355 LCCACISVIMI
+355 ACCACISVIMI
-366 LLGGLFPEIY
+366 LLGGLSPEIY
-376 KTEPSIKALA
+376 KTEPGIKALA

-416 IITFLFDSVYT
+416 IVTFLFDSVYT

-433 YAFVLSHFTTL
+433 YAFVLSRFTTL
-444 SITTV
+444 SITMV

>member
-1 MHKNI
+1 MK

-49 SFVSFI
+49 SFVSFL

-90 GAGIFSAQFFGKGDY
+90 GAGIFSAQFFGKGDF

-121 ITAIACVLFYF
+121 ITAIACVLFHF

-138 SLYLS
+138 SLYLN
-143 DEGSVGNTQL
+143 DGGSVGNTRL

-165 ILGLLPF
+165 IFGLLPF
-172 AVCQTYVSTIRETGQ
+172 AVSQTYVSTIRETGQ
-187 TFVPMISGIVAVIT
+187 TFVPMVSGIVAVIT

-206 YILIFGAFRAPE
+206 YVLIFGAFGAPE

-223 AAIATVIARYVECL
+223 AAIATVIARYTECL
-237 IVVIWAH
+237 IVVVWAH
-244 RHLDKN
+244 RHPDKN
-250 PYLVGVYKGL
+250 PYLIGVYKGL

-297 RGLEV
+297 RALEV

-355 LCCACISVIMI
+355 ACCACISVIMI

-376 KTEPSIKALA
+376 KTEPGIKALA

-416 IITFLFDSVYT
+416 IVTFLFDSVYT

-433 YAFVLSHFTTL
+433 YAFVLSRFTTL
-444 SITTV
+444 SITMV